1 MRKITLLALI
11 LFSFSLAFPQKP
23 KITGDLVIFH
33 AGSLAV
39 PMKKMI
45 EAFNK
50 EYPNVNVK
58 AEAAGSVAS
67 ARKITDLNRECDILA
82 SADYQVIDKMLV
94 PKYADWNIRFASN
107 EMAIVYTPQSKYA
120 DKITRNNWYD
130 ILLKKDVLVGRAD
143 PNSDP
148 CGYRTVLTCK
158 LAEKYYKR
166 VGIADK
172 LLAKDHNMMRPK
184 EVDLLALLET
194 QSVDYIFI
202 YKSVA
207 IQHGLKYLTLPDNI
221 NLKKPAFNKFY
232 SMVNVEINGDK
243 PGEKVIQNGEAMIY
257 GLTILKNAPNKAAAE
272 AFVKFMLDKNKGM
285 KIMQQCGQPS
295 VIPSQATGYE
305 KLPAE
310 LKKFATG
317 NQ

>member
-1 MRKITLLALI
+1 M
-11 LFSFSLAFPQKP
+11 
-23 KITGDLVIFH
+23 
-33 AGSLAV
+33 
-39 PMKKMI
+39 
-45 EAFNK
+45 
-50 EYPNVNVK
+50 
-58 AEAAGSVAS
+58 
-67 ARKITDLNRECDILA
+67 
-82 SADYQVIDKMLV
+82 
-94 PKYADWNIRFASN
+94 
-107 EMAIVYTPQSKYA
+107 
-120 DKITRNNWYD
+120 
-130 ILLKKDVLVGRAD
+130 LVGRAA

-166 VGIADK
+166 AGIADK

-207 IQHGLKYLTLPDNI
+207 IQHGLKYLALPDNI
-221 NLKKPAFNKFY
+221 NLKNPAFDKFY
-232 SMVNVEINGDK
+232 STVSVEINGDK

-257 GLTILKNAPNKAAAE
+257 GLTILKNAPNKVAAE

-295 VIPSQATGYE
+295 VIPSRATGYK
-305 KLPAE
+305 KLPAF
-310 LKKFATG
+310 LKTFATP
-317 NQ
+317 

>member
-1 MRKITLLALI
+1 
-11 LFSFSLAFPQKP
+11 LAFPQKP

-45 EAFNK
+45 EAFTK

-94 PKYADWNIRFASN
+94 PKYAEWNIRFASN

-120 DKITRNNWYD
+120 NKITRNNWYD

-166 VGIADK
+166 AGIADK

-221 NLKKPAFNKFY
+221 NLKNPAFDKFY
-232 SMVNVEINGDK
+232 STVSVEINGDK

-295 VIPSQATGYE
+295 VIPSKATGYE

>member
-1 MRKITLLALI
+1 MRKIILLALI
-11 LFSFSLAFPQKP
+11 LLSFSLAFPQKP

-67 ARKITDLNRECDILA
+67 ARKITDLNRDCDILA

-166 VGIADK
+166 AGIADK

-207 IQHGLKYLTLPDNI
+207 IQHGLKYLALPDNI
-221 NLKKPAFNKFY
+221 NLKNPAFNKFY
-232 SMVNVEINGDK
+232 STVNVEINGDK

-295 VIPSQATGYE
+295 VIPSRATGYK
-305 KLPAE
+305 KLPVS
-310 LKKFATG
+310 LKPFATP
-317 NQ
+317 

>member
-11 LFSFSLAFPQKP
+11 LLSFLLAFPQKP

-120 DKITRNNWYD
+120 DKFTRNNWYD

-166 VGIADK
+166 AGIADK

-207 IQHGLKYLTLPDNI
+207 IQHGLKYLALPDNI
-221 NLKKPAFNKFY
+221 NLKNPAFDKFY
-232 SMVNVEINGDK
+232 STVSVEINGDK

-272 AFVKFMLDKNKGM
+272 AFAKFMLNKNKGM

-295 VIPSQATGYE
+295 VIPSRATGYK
-305 KLPAE
+305 KLPVS
-310 LKKFATG
+310 LKPFATP
-317 NQ
+317 

>member
-1 MRKITLLALI
+1 MRKITLLSLI
-11 LFSFSLAFPQKP
+11 LFSFLLAFPQKP
-23 KITGDLVIFH
+23 KISGDLVIFH

-82 SADYQVIDKMLV
+82 SADYQVIDKMLI

-107 EMAIVYTPQSKYA
+107 EMAIVYTLQSKYA

-158 LAEKYYKR
+158 LAEKYYKKT
-166 VGIADK
+166 GLAGK
-172 LLAKDHNMMRPK
+172 LLAKNNNMMRPK

-202 YKSVA
+202 YKSIA
-207 IQHGLKYLTLPDNI
+207 IQHGLKYLALPDNI
-221 NLKKPAFNKFY
+221 NLKNPAFNKFY
-232 SMVNVEINGDK
+232 STVNVKINGDK

-257 GLTILKNAPNKAAAE
+257 GLTILKNAPNRAAAE

-295 VIPSQATGYE
+295 VIPLQSTGYE